1 MFAVK
6 LVSVL
11 VFYL

>member
-1 MFAVK
+1 MFPHIK

-11 VFYL
+11 QH